1 MIPKIIHFVW
11 FGGEK
16 PKEVLDC
23 IDSWKKCCPDYEI
36 REWNEQ
42 NCSFCNCDFLKEA
55 LALRKFA
62 FASDVIRL
70 AVLSRFGGIYLDTD
84 VRLLRSFE
92 AFLGNKSFIGLE
104 TPFRVST
111 AVIGSE
117 PNVAW
122 VSEFLGQTYSMK
134 GKHFINK
141 DGSLDLVPN
150 TAKLSEFLNCTW
162 HKHSRSISIY
172 PEDFFC
178 CKSFFTGE
186 IKTTENSVAIHDFAC
201 TWKPTKEE
209 TIEFRLKNL
218 WIRISISKP

>member
-1 MIPKIIHFVW
+1 MIPKIIHYVW

-16 PKEVLDC
+16 PKEVLEC
-23 IDSWKKCCPDYEI
+23 IDSWRKNCPDYEI
-36 REWNEQ
+36 REWNEY
-42 NCSFCNCDFLKEA
+42 NCSFCNCVFLNEA

-70 AVLSRFGGIYLDTD
+70 SVLSRFGGVYLDTD
-84 VRLLRSFE
+84 VRLLKSFD
-92 AFLGNKSFIGLE
+92 AFLENKSFLGME

-117 PNVAW
+117 PNIAW
-122 VSEFLGQTYSMK
+122 VADFLEQTYSLK
-134 GKHFINK
+134 GKHFINR

-162 HKHSRSISIY
+162 HKHSKSISIY
-172 PEDFFC
+172 PEDYFC

-186 IKTTENSVAIHDFAC
+186 IHTTENSVAIHDLAC
-201 TWKPTKEE
+201 TWKPKHQE
-209 TIEFRLKNL
+209 TILDRIRNLETRLRLKL
-218 WIRISISKP
+218 